1 MKGKAIIF
9 SAPSGAGKTT
19 IVKHL
24 LQLDLGLEFSIS
36 ACSRPP
42 RAQEVD
48 GQDYYF
54 MSVEEFRK
62 HIKQDEFLEWE
73 EVYRDHYYGTLK
85 TELDRIW
92 NRQKHVVFDVD
103 VGGGLSLKRYF
114 GRKALAVFVHPPSM
128 QELEKRLRDRS
139 TDAADKI
146 FDRMEKAGD
155 EMKSSKQFD
164 VILVND
170 NLEETLLRGED
181 IVRDFLDQPLIQ
193 EKE

>member
-42 RAQEVD
+42 RPQEVD

-54 MSVEEFRK
+54 MSVADFRK
-62 HIKQDEFLEWE
+62 HIKQEKFLEWE
-73 EVYRDHYYGTLK
+73 EVYHDHYYGTLI

-92 NRQKHVVFDVD
+92 KRQKHVVFDVD
-103 VGGGLSLKRYF
+103 VVGGLNLKRYF
-114 GRKALAVFVHPPSM
+114 GRNALAVFVQPPSLK
-128 QELEKRLRDRS
+128 ELEKRLRDRS
-139 TDAADKI
+139 TDADDKI
-146 FDRMEKAGD
+146 QNRMDKAGD
-155 EMKSSKQFD
+155 EMHSAEQFD

-181 IVRDFLDQPLIQ
+181 IVREFLDLPLIQ
-193 EKE
+193 EMK

>member
-42 RAQEVD
+42 RPQEVD

-54 MSVEEFRK
+54 MSVEDFRK
-62 HIKQDEFLEWE
+62 HIKQDDFLEWE
-73 EVYRDHYYGTLK
+73 EVYRDHYYGTMK

-103 VGGGLSLKRYF
+103 VVGGLNLKRYF
-114 GRKALAVFVHPPSM
+114 GRNALAVFVQPPSM

-139 TDAADKI
+139 TDTDDKI
-146 FDRMEKAGD
+146 LDRMEKAGD

>member
-42 RAQEVD
+42 RPQEVD
-48 GQDYYF
+48 GRDYYF
-54 MSVEEFRK
+54 MSVEDFRK
-62 HIKQDEFLEWE
+62 HIKQDDFLEWE
-73 EVYRDHYYGTLK
+73 EVYRDHYYGTMK

-103 VGGGLSLKRYF
+103 VVGGLNLKRYF
-114 GRKALAVFVHPPSM
+114 GRNALAVFVQPPSM
-128 QELEKRLRDRS
+128 LELEKRLRDRS
-139 TDAADKI
+139 TDTDDKI
-146 FDRMEKAGD
+146 LDRMEKAGD
-155 EMKSSKQFD
+155 EIKSSKQFD
-164 VILVND
+164 MILVND

-181 IVRDFLDQPLIQ
+181 IVRDFLDQSLIQ